1 MSEILGIGY
10 TYCGMSNEGYE
21 CPEESE
27 DMIDCPY
34 RDDRGICRPRLFRFE
49 ITVKAQPLEDRYSF
63 LEENA
68 TPKMGVVEKE
78 TEMLSAE
85 ITEKVKKS
93 KNPSFLVLRR

>member
-1 MSEILGIGY
+1 
-10 TYCGMSNEGYE
+10 
-21 CPEESE
+21 
-27 DMIDCPY
+27 MIDCPY

-93 KNPSFLVLRR
+93 KNPSFLVLRK